1 MNSSFYFSHTCFWF
15 YCWSCCP
22 ASHRCMHFLIA
33 LSCCIITPA
42 ITLPSLSCYFVI
54 PVVVLPFW
62 WIVVCLR
69 CSCCVAPATL
79 LPQRWYHRVS
89 PSCSLAFSSLSI
101 LCTHKSFRSL
111 HHLPPCIV
119 VYCHVCILTFDTLS
133 NTEIKVIE
141 SPVHLYLWQVPVGYI
156 TAANTSWQ
164 QSLRVGYL
172 LVLKGLFWA
181 IHWQPWD
188 LQQGKLVSVEKS
200 S

>member
-133 NTEIKVIE
+133 NTEIKVID
-141 SPVHLYLWQVPVGYI
+141 SPNHLYLRQCRR
-156 TAANTSWQ
+156 AR
-164 QSLRVGYL
+164 SLVLNWIYL
-172 LVLKGLFWA
+172 LLNSDWLFFYT
-181 IHWQPWD
+181 HYFFKPTDNGQT
-188 LQQGKLVSVEKS
+188 SHTRNH
-200 S
+200 